1 MALEDVAAEIKAAKS
16 AAAARKL
23 KAPEKKAPEDT
34 APQKKVSAPP
44 SAEAQRLAKAAEQAK
59 KLTADIKALGE
70 ESTKVGEDALAA
82 VLVTAKGIDNIAAR
96 QMGLQGKALPSGEQI
111 GKGSL
116 PDFKPGQTFVPPEV
130 GGPMPTGAAA
140 GAATG
145 AAIAKPMDEKT
156 AERRSA
162 FALLRSEFDR
172 YGLGDLVGDI
182 QSLAEEGISP
192 SEFSLRLRQ
201 TQPYQQRFA
210 ANQQRINKGLRALSE
225 AEYIGLEDQYQ
236 NVMRRYGL
244 PASFYAKG
252 ERGVQPELQK
262 FIAGDVS
269 PAELEDRVQLAAT
282 RVQNAAP
289 EVMST
294 LEKFYPG
301 ITKSNLLAYTLDP
314 ERALPEIQR
323 QIQSAEIGAAGQVAG
338 LSVGQM
344 RAEELARRGI
354 TQAQAQQGYQTISE
368 VLPRAEQ
375 LASIYGAEPYDQ
387 VTAEQEVFGLQGA
400 ASARRKRQKLGAME
414 QAQFQQQAGLTGTAL
429 ERNRA
434 GRF

>member
-96 QMGLQGKALPSGEQI
+96 QMGLQGKAVPSGEQI
-111 GKGSL
+111 GKGGL
-116 PDFKPGQTFVPPEV
+116 PDFKPGQTLVPPEV
-130 GGPMPTGAAA
+130 GGPAPTSTTTTTPVTVGP
-140 GAATG
+140 
-145 AAIAKPMDEKT
+145 KPIDEKM

-414 QAQFQQQAGLTGTAL
+414 QAQFQQQTGLTGTAL

>member
-210 ANQQRINKGLRALSE
+210 ANQQRINKGLRALSVS
-225 AEYIGLEDQYQ
+225 YTHLT
-236 NVMRRYGL
+236 L
-244 PASFYAKG
+244 P
-252 ERGVQPELQK
+252 
-262 FIAGDVS
+262 
-269 PAELEDRVQLAAT
+269 
-282 RVQNAAP
+282 
-289 EVMST
+289 
-294 LEKFYPG
+294 
-301 ITKSNLLAYTLDP
+301 TKA
-314 ERALPEIQR
+314 
-323 QIQSAEIGAAGQVAG
+323 
-338 LSVGQM
+338 
-344 RAEELARRGI
+344 
-354 TQAQAQQGYQTISE
+354 
-368 VLPRAEQ
+368 
-375 LASIYGAEPYDQ
+375 
-387 VTAEQEVFGLQGA
+387 
-400 ASARRKRQKLGAME
+400 
-414 QAQFQQQAGLTGTAL
+414 
-429 ERNRA
+429 
-434 GRF
+434 